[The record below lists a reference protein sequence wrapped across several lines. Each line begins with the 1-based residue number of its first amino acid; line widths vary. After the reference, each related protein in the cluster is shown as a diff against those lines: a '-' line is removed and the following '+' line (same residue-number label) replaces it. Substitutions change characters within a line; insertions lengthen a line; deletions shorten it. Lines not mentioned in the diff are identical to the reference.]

1 MISMAAIVNGN
12 LPEVWSL
19 LDAPGAAPAI
29 FEGEEAMALSIAC
42 VHAGSHPN
50 LEMRR
55 IAAIVSSRVLR
66 FSCGP
71 AYSVV
76 SSSVLLSPLT
86 RLSCAPAA
94 AAAAYLEIPIS
105 ESWLSRPP
113 AVGALGTGSPRKMR
127 AKSARNSS
135 DGAGGYSFRA

>member
-1 MISMAAIVNGN
+1 MMISMAAIVNGN

-50 LEMRR
+50 LEREG
-55 IAAIVSSRVLR
+55 IVNALYQTW
-66 FSCGP
+66 P
-71 AYSVV
+71 N
-76 SSSVLLSPLT
+76 
-86 RLSCAPAA
+86 
-94 AAAAYLEIPIS
+94 
-105 ESWLSRPP
+105 WPP
-113 AVGALGTGSPRKMR
+113 AVGALGTGSARKGR

-135 DGAGGYSFRA
+135 VGAGDCGAIEHTKSAEVLASVFTDR